1 MFVHCNYWFR
11 MFSVFFYA
19 SLFLLLE
26 WSFLVMHSN
35 MLPFFFVF
43 TFLLIIFLLSN
54 KYMELV
60 IGLFWD
66 SFEVLLNKSTLINLY
81 NWQLFFI
88 LKLLFITAT
97 GFYLSW
103 NKVLAAVKYFFS
115 DAFSALHSR
124 NSFYFHTTF
133 FKLFV

>member
-1 MFVHCNYWFR
+1 
-11 MFSVFFYA
+11 MFSVFFYT

-43 TFLLIIFLLSN
+43 TFLIIIFFLSS

-60 IGLFWD
+60 IGFFWD
-66 SFEVLLNKSTLINLY
+66 SFEVLLNKSTLNYLF
-81 NWQLFFI
+81 NWQLFFF

-97 GFYLSW
+97 GFFISW
-103 NKVLAAVKYFFS
+103 NRVLVEVKYFFS
-115 DAFSALHSR
+115 DTFSVLYSS
-124 NSFYFHTTF
+124 NFLYFYTTF
-133 FKLFV
+133 FRLFI

>member
-1 MFVHCNYWFR
+1 MFINCDSWFR

-19 SLFLLLE
+19 SFFLLLE

-43 TFLLIIFLLSN
+43 TFLLIIFFLSN

-60 IGLFWD
+60 IGFFWD
-66 SFEVLLNKSTLINLY
+66 SFEVLLNKSTLNYLF
-81 NWQLFFI
+81 NWQLFFF

-97 GFYLSW
+97 GFFLSW
-103 NKVLAAVKYFFS
+103 NRVLVAVKYFFS
-115 DAFSALHSR
+115 DAFSALHSS
-124 NSFYFHTTF
+124 NSLYFHTTF